1 MQKQLLQNFIKI
13 LTTFILLTSFIS
25 CSSSNS
31 KNETA
36 GQFVDDSV
44 ITTRVK
50 TAFVKDP
57 DLKAMQINVKT
68 YQGVVQLSGF
78 VDSQKEVSKAEEV
91 AKNVSNV
98 KSVENDLIVK

>member
-1 MQKQLLQNFIKI
+1 MLKNIIKVLI
-13 LTTFILLTSFIS
+13 CFTFLTSFMG
-25 CSSSNS
+25 CSSSK

-36 GQFVDDSV
+36 GQYVDDSV

-57 DLKAMQINVKT
+57 DLKAMDIKVKT
-68 YQGVVQLSGF
+68 YQGIVQLSGF
-78 VDSQKEVSKAEEV
+78 VDSKKEVTKAEEV